1 MAQLTPIRGFT
12 NTPVTRSICMIST
25 VVPIMLSVLAIKYV
39 VKFAIDPYII
49 QYNQFWRV
57 VTYQLSVVNE
67 SDYLITVLLWFQFKV
82 LERFYGSRKY
92 LSIITLF
99 TVYNAVA
106 CLFIMSLGQLLLY
119 YILFVIKVFIM
130 GYDQG
135 SIHYNVTFL
144 NEIIPGPLGIL
155 SSLYLCYGANIPVSY
170 YFKILLKDPRNADQ
184 PETSSP
190 SKELNLTNLF
200 PIHIL
205 YTILILNNGLR
216 SIIPCL
222 VGLLIGKLYVYELLP
237 GGSSWLLSNTVFR
250 LFINPVKRAGV
261 WLEAVRRRL
270 SIRYERLSGGDSQ
283 EALEEEELNENNDEP
298 DDNDEILDETRQQE
312 NQIRAETP
320 VRPLGSQ
327 FLDTFRT

>member
-1 MAQLTPIRGFT
+1 
-12 NTPVTRSICMIST
+12 
-25 VVPIMLSVLAIKYV
+25 
-39 VKFAIDPYII
+39 
-49 QYNQFWRV
+49 
-57 VTYQLSVVNE
+57 
-67 SDYLITVLLWFQFKV
+67 
-82 LERFYGSRKY
+82 
-92 LSIITLF
+92 
-99 TVYNAVA
+99 
-106 CLFIMSLGQLLLY
+106 
-119 YILFVIKVFIM
+119 M

-155 SSLYLCYGANIPVSY
+155 SSLYVCYGANIPVSY

-270 SIRYERLSGGDSQ
+270 SIRYERLSSGDSQ

>member
-106 CLFIMSLGQLLLY
+106 CY
-119 YILFVIKVFIM
+119 
-130 GYDQG
+130 
-135 SIHYNVTFL
+135 
-144 NEIIPGPLGIL
+144 L
-155 SSLYLCYGANIPVSY
+155 S
-170 YFKILLKDPRNADQ
+170 
-184 PETSSP
+184 
-190 SKELNLTNLF
+190 
-200 PIHIL
+200 
-205 YTILILNNGLR
+205 
-216 SIIPCL
+216 
-222 VGLLIGKLYVYELLP
+222 
-237 GGSSWLLSNTVFR
+237 
-250 LFINPVKRAGV
+250 
-261 WLEAVRRRL
+261 
-270 SIRYERLSGGDSQ
+270 
-283 EALEEEELNENNDEP
+283 
-298 DDNDEILDETRQQE
+298 
-312 NQIRAETP
+312 
-320 VRPLGSQ
+320 
-327 FLDTFRT
+327 